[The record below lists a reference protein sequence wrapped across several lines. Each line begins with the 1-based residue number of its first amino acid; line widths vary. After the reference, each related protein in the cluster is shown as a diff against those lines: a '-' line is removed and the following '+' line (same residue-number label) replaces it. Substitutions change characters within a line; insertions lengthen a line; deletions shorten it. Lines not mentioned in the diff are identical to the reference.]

1 MKTLIYA
8 VLLASLTLS
17 LTACGEDDPPAKTEI
32 PKDALPEG
40 RVITPNN
47 RCGQGFSWCEKQQ
60 KCVKPLA
67 LLKGRDLHDLK
78 KIFDQECNP

>member
-1 MKTLIYA
+1 MKSLIYA
-8 VLLASLTLS
+8 ILLASLTLS
-17 LTACGEDDPPAKTEI
+17 LTACGEDDPPANPDIKKE
-32 PKDALPEG
+32 ALPEG

-60 KCVKPLA
+60 KCLKPLT

-78 KIFDQECNP
+78 KIFDEECNP